1 MQPTS
6 DRLVDGKVVIVTGGA
21 AGIGE
26 AISKLF
32 ARHGGRVVVNGLPGD
47 PVEQVVDEITTEG
60 GTAVACV
67 ADVGT
72 AHGAEQCVAAATQAF
87 GRLDVLIAN
96 AGLFPEMAE
105 LQEFPLERFEE
116 VIHSNVRGVYLPTR
130 AALPELQKTKGVLL
144 TASSETGLRGLPEA
158 VTYGATKG
166 WVIAF
171 TRGVAAEQAKYGVR
185 ANTVAPGPID
195 TEMTRP
201 SKGNMT
207 FKNAKLATASV
218 PLGRRGT
225 PEEVANAYLF
235 LASDLATFVTGAV
248 FSVDGGSTATGGV
261 PGLMAKRDVKQQ
273 PETTLELEHQYE
285 GRGTL
290 RGE

>member
-1 MQPTS
+1 M
-6 DRLVDGKVVIVTGGA
+6 V
-21 AGIGE
+21 
-26 AISKLF
+26 
-32 ARHGGRVVVNGLPGD
+32 
-47 PVEQVVDEITTEG
+47 
-60 GTAVACV
+60 
-67 ADVGT
+67 
-72 AHGAEQCVAAATQAF
+72 
-87 GRLDVLIAN
+87 
-96 AGLFPEMAE
+96 AE
-105 LQEFPLERFEE
+105 LGSGLAPPGERALQ
-116 VIHSNVRGVYLPTR
+116 RGT
-130 AALPELQKTKGVLL
+130 
-144 TASSETGLRGLPEA
+144 EA

-225 PEEVANAYLF
+225 PEEVANAFLF
-235 LASDLATFVTGAV
+235 LASDMATFVTGAV
-248 FSVDGGSTATGGV
+248 FSVDGGATATGGV
-261 PGLMAKRDVKQQ
+261 PGLMAQRNVKQQ

-290 RGE
+290 RGD